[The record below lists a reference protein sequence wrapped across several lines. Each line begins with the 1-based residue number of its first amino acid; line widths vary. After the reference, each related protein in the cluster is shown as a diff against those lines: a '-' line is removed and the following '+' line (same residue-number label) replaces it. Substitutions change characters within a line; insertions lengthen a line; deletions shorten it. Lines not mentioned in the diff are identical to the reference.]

1 MAKGRESFEKRRLQK
16 VRQERKAEKRDR
28 REQRKEDDGSPAPD
42 ETTLME
48 RFRVISEQRS
58 AGALTEEQYED
69 ARREIFVALGLES
82 DNDSDSENENENEN
96 A

>member
-28 REQRKEDDGSPAPD
+28 REQRKEDDGTEAPD
-42 ETTLME
+42 QDTLME
-48 RFRVISEQRS
+48 RFRLISEQRS
-58 AGALTEEQYED
+58 AGALTEEQYEEERH
-69 ARREIFVALGLES
+69 AIFVALGFE
-82 DNDSDSENENENEN
+82 EEN